1 MMPYERFR
9 AWQACDQLVL
19 AVYRATTGFP
29 RHELYGLTSQARRA
43 AFSAAANI
51 VEGSAKHG
59 RREFRRY
66 LDIALGSLAE
76 LSYTLQL
83 SRKLGLLSDTQWRE
97 LDRLR
102 VDASRLTWALYEAV
116 RGKHIAT
123 GPRTASATRCR
134 AIAYAAVRNVT
145 PFDFARSR
153 TPTYALV
160 IVAWSSRFTCSCVQ
174 RYCCRFCDHS

>member
-1 MMPYERFR
+1 MAPYERLK
-9 AWQACDQLVL
+9 AWQECHKLVL
-19 AVYRATTGFP
+19 ETYRATRSFP
-29 RHELYGLTSQARRA
+29 REELYGLTSQARRA

-83 SRKLGLLSDTQWRE
+83 SRKLGLLSDAQWRE

-102 VDASRLTWALYEAV
+102 GNANRLTWVL
-116 RGKHIAT
+116 
-123 GPRTASATRCR
+123 
-134 AIAYAAVRNVT
+134 
-145 PFDFARSR
+145 
-153 TPTYALV
+153 
-160 IVAWSSRFTCSCVQ
+160 
-174 RYCCRFCDHS
+174 

>member
-19 AVYRATTGFP
+19 AVYRATNRFP

-51 VEGSAKHG
+51 AEGSAKQG

-66 LDIALGSLAE
+66 LDIAMGSLSE

-83 SRKLGLLSDTQWRE
+83 SRKLGFLPDEQWRD

-102 VDASRLTWALYEAV
+102 AHASRLTWALYEAV
-116 RGKHIAT
+116 RGKST
-123 GPRTASATRCR
+123 SPDRRTAAS
-134 AIAYAAVRNVT
+134 VV
-145 PFDFARSR
+145 
-153 TPTYALV
+153 
-160 IVAWSSRFTCSCVQ
+160 
-174 RYCCRFCDHS
+174 